1 MVIQWNTVK
10 RRKVRFKLLCGKL
23 LKVQKLYF
31 TPHIRLTGRQ
41 RLTKLRVETFVSYIL
56 LIVLLI
62 LALQWVHIY
71 YEVHKSIHIENVT
84 FVHTGY
90 TSISCY
96 SNYRDTSICC
106 ADKHYLTTIFLN
118 NSRKTVE
125 IYECYKFKDL
135 E

>member
-1 MVIQWNTVK
+1 METQRNVVK
-10 RRKVRFKLLCGKL
+10 RRKDRFKVLCANILKL
-23 LKVQKLYF
+23 LKIYF

-56 LIVLLI
+56 LIVLFI
-62 LALQWVHIY
+62 LALQWVCFY
-71 YEVHKSIHIENVT
+71 YEIHKKIHIENVT

-106 ADKHYLTTIFLN
+106 ADKHYFTTTFLN
-118 NSRKTVE
+118 NSRKTVR
-125 IYECYKFKDL
+125 IYECYKFKDF

>member
-1 MVIQWNTVK
+1 MDTQRNVVK
-10 RRKVRFKLLCGKL
+10 RRKIRFKLFCGKL

-31 TPHIRLTGRQ
+31 TPHARLTGRQ
-41 RLTKLRVETFVSYIL
+41 RLTKLRIETFISYLL

-62 LALQWVHIY
+62 LALQWLHIY
-71 YEVHKSIHIENVT
+71 YEVHKSIHIENVS

-96 SNYRDTSICC
+96 SNYRHTSICC
-106 ADKHYLTTIFLN
+106 ADKHYFTTTFLN
-118 NSRKTVE
+118 NSRKTIG